1 MNDKRISI
9 DVEVIKKP
17 KIYELCCIEASDY
30 EHHLPETVSK
40 PSKWQSLKNE
50 IKNKIIKYKDLK
62 NKYIKKFEERIVE

>member
-17 KIYELCCIEASDY
+17 KIYELCCIEASAY

-50 IKNKIIKYKDLK
+50 IKNKIIRYKDLK
-62 NKYIKKFEERIVE
+62 NK

>member
-17 KIYELCCIEASDY
+17 KIYEFCCIEASAY

-50 IKNKIIKYKDLK
+50 IKNKIIRYKDLKK
-62 NKYIKKFEERIVE
+62 NKYIKNLRKE

>member
-17 KIYELCCIEASDY
+17 KIYEFCCIEASAY

-50 IKNKIIKYKDLK
+50 IKNKIIRYKDLK

>member
-17 KIYELCCIEASDY
+17 KIYELCCIEASAY